1 MVRPQICNPVIPGT
15 GGAGSGFALQCG
27 EVVWPAWGNQ
37 LFILRAGGKKNLLEF
52 KLCTGA
58 KQLLGLWVLLIQ
70 WIYPESASNKIKV
83 EVFSEVVLFSSNI

>member
-1 MVRPQICNPVIPGT
+1 MVRPQICNPVILGT

-27 EVVWPAWGNQ
+27 EVVWLAWGNR